1 MGKLKNN
8 QNGFSGVE
16 GVIVLAVIVLIGVVG
31 YMVYNNHKKTT
42 TASVAASTSPA
53 TTKTTA
59 AANPYTGWQTYTDAS
74 GFTLKYPT
82 TWADDTVKAGT
93 TVRVGADQTP
103 TVLTENAQGELT
115 PQALSARHIDLIQ
128 VTTDTYTGTV
138 ADYKKSL
145 TTDPKYTGGG
155 TSGTASTST
164 SQIINGYQADYTGAR
179 DVRGTYFRFY
189 TIYNKGKVAILRL
202 ELKTDVAPDG
212 SAAQDYSQY
221 TADEDMIAKSI
232 QFTN

>member
-59 AANPYTGWQTYTDAS
+59 AANPYAGWQTYTDAS

-93 TVRVGADQTP
+93 TVRVGANQTP
-103 TVLTENAQGELT
+103 TVLTENAQGQLT
-115 PQALSARHIDLIQ
+115 PQALSARHVDLIQ
-128 VTTDTYTGTV
+128 VTTDTYAGTV

-145 TTDPKYTGGG
+145 TTDPKY

-179 DVRGTYFRFY
+179 DVHGIYFRFY

-202 ELKTDVAPDG
+202 ELKTNVAPDG

-232 QFTN
+232 QFTD